1 MRESKR
7 MFIHYIS
14 GLIILVTGFIHIIAN
29 NLPSI
34 GTTIHESILYPVN
47 LIILLS
53 ALLYHMLNGVRAILM
68 ELIPGKCAAKAIT
81 WIIFLVGI
89 ALYVYSLQV
98 FLNLFW
104 PVE

>member
-1 MRESKR
+1 

-14 GLIILVTGFIHIIAN
+14 GLIILITGFIHLIAN

-34 GTTIHESILYPVN
+34 GTIVHESIFYPVN

-53 ALLYHMLNGVRAILM
+53 ALLYHMLNGVRAILI
-68 ELIPGKCAAKAIT
+68 EVIPGKCAAKAIT
-81 WIIFLVGI
+81 WIMFLVGI
-89 ALYVYSLQV
+89 TLYIYGLQV